1 MFRFITGLL
10 ILAVLVGGGLYLT
23 SDKIKAWWDQRW
35 TGMTEW
41 TPENIAKDPAGYLTW
56 AQGEFTR
63 IEGELKGHKQALL
76 TRKVEVQAKLKDE
89 DAAEKTLAKVLTN
102 LKGDYRGAVSTG
114 DWTEVKVDGR
124 SVSESEMR
132 ELILEADAKHARAER
147 KQSVY
152 RRYQTRVEEELK
164 KVDKLLKDLQTMREE
179 IDEQLEYVKMDKTVA
194 DYTSLMNKVD
204 SVLNTS
210 QAIRENETDKLSVD
224 DLVKLE
230 ERNQKL
236 EDEKVRFDRIMESN

>member
-10 ILAVLVGGGLYLT
+10 ILAVLVGGGFYLF
-23 SDKIKAWWDQRW
+23 SDVFQGKIDRLRKDY
-35 TGMTEW
+35 TEW
-41 TPENIAKDPAGYLTW
+41 TPENIAQDPVGYLTW

-63 IEGELKGHKQALL
+63 IERDLKGHKQALL
-76 TRKVEVQAKLKDE
+76 TRRIEVQAKLKGE
-89 DAAEKTLAKVLTN
+89 SAAETTLAKILN
-102 LKGDYRGAVSTG
+102 KLKGDYRGAVSTG

-124 SVSESEMR
+124 SVSEGDMR
-132 ELILEADAKHARAER
+132 LLILEADEKLARAVR
-147 KQSVY
+147 KQSVFK
-152 RRYQTRVEEELK
+152 RYESRVEEELK
-164 KVDKLLKDLQTMREE
+164 KVDKMLKDLQTKREE

-210 QAIRENETDKLSVD
+210 KAIRENEADKLSVD
-224 DLVKLE
+224 DLVKAE